1 MIFKKQLRI
10 PQKICIAYV
19 HEYVDIHG
27 RTTSIQPSLVEPAR
41 QVETCAPVEALFFP
55 KKQKKKKQNQ
65 AQSGRQP
72 LKKWRAQIN
81 IYHANFMTHG
91 SMQDQPLGHKIARRF
106 SGASGR
112 EHFGPRQI
120 RRQHLHGPVTTTKC
134 KKQAQY

>member
-55 KKQKKKKQNQ
+55 KKQNKKKDRIKLKVDDNRKK
-65 AQSGRQP
+65 SG
-72 LKKWRAQIN
+72 
-81 IYHANFMTHG
+81 
-91 SMQDQPLGHKIARRF
+91 GHKLTCTMQT
-106 SGASGR
+106 S
-112 EHFGPRQI
+112 
-120 RRQHLHGPVTTTKC
+120 
-134 KKQAQY
+134 